1 MTTTSPTDTV
11 AAGLLERIAD
21 ELGQVTERH
30 SRMAD
35 VVTALAS
42 SADALGGESVQV
54 LQDFDLIQQELDAL
68 GAVLRALADGGI
80 PAAARAAREVP
91 LHAMRARLSG
101 EPETAVESDGAE
113 DDLWA

>member
-1 MTTTSPTDTV
+1 MTTASPTDTV
-11 AAGLLERIAD
+11 AAALLERIAA

-35 VVTALAS
+35 VVTKLAS
-42 SADALGGESVQV
+42 GDAALCGDAVQA

-68 GAVLRALADGGI
+68 GAVLRALADGGV
-80 PAAARAAREVP
+80 PAAARVARDVP
-91 LHAMRARLSG
+91 LHAMRARLAG
-101 EPETAVESDGAE
+101 QPEPAADGGG